1 MADLSA
7 VVTAIRYGRSP
18 LGVPVEVLV
27 TSIVSERPKLSESAQ
42 GLVYEFATLTASLSE
57 TGLHLYADTV
67 SRIWNESGDIAFV
80 ASPDHAL
87 VLWYEA
93 HLRVSG
99 NSTIVATAYL
109 GKQTPDGNN
118 VIIHA
123 LRPWFEG
130 RTPGTY
136 TVSVAACDAD
146 EVADSAESNPFTIPL
161 PGAAERVAVRDTVT
175 AVRV

>member
-7 VVTAIRYGRSP
+7 VATAVLYGRSP
-18 LGVPVEVLV
+18 LGAVTDVLV
-27 TSIVSERPKLSESAQ
+27 RNMTAERPKLTDTVQA
-42 GLVYEFATLTASLSE
+42 AMTLLAAVSE
-57 TGLHLYADTV
+57 TLHLYADTV
-67 SRIWNESGDIAFV
+67 SHIWNESGDIAFV

-87 VLWYEA
+87 VLWYQA

-109 GKQTPDGNN
+109 GKGTPDGNN
-118 VIIHA
+118 VIIHP

-136 TVSVAACDAD
+136 TVSVAACDED
-146 EVADSAESNPFTIPL
+146 EVADSEESNPFTIPL
-161 PGAAERVAVRDTVT
+161 PGTAERVAVRDTVT